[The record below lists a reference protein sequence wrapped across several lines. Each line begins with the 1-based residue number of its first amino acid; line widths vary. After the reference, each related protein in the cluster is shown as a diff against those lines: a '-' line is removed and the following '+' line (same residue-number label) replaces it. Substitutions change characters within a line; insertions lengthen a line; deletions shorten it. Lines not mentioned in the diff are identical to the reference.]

1 MKKCPSTISGET
13 DPVELKTHLVQMTSS
28 RFKKSFK
35 SVQNQ
40 GLFVFNIKLLTPSG
54 MYIDYNL
61 RVLKANKNCAFI
73 LIHSA
78 FFKRFQF
85 YTFDVL
91 GCLQSQLSLIWKT

>member
-61 RVLKANKNCAFI
+61 RA
-73 LIHSA
+73 S
-78 FFKRFQF
+78 FFKGHSEKEFSRNEDKNLDTGSIR
-85 YTFDVL
+85 YTK
-91 GCLQSQLSLIWKT
+91 WNR